1 MRIYVGNLDL
11 GILDSEVATVFAAYG
26 SVATVVVVRDG
37 RTGAGYG
44 YGFVEMDDLGEAS
57 AAVREL
63 DGSKLLGREITV
75 MRASGA
81 SPDVERPGMHGK
93 GQF

>member
-1 MRIYVGNLDL
+1 
-11 GILDSEVATVFAAYG
+11 
-26 SVATVVVVRDG
+26 
-37 RTGAGYG
+37 
-44 YGFVEMDDLGEAS
+44 MDDLGEAS